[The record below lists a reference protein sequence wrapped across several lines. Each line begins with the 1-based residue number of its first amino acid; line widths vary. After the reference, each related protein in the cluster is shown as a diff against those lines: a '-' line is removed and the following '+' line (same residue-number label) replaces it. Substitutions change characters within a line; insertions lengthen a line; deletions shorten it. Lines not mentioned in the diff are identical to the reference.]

1 MHTFLRFNQSII
13 LIYLNR
19 LLLVLVVFIVSLTS
33 PVESHDK
40 TSGFFRDTEVENII
54 KFYADPIFR
63 AAGLSEEEIKIYL
76 IKDDSLNA
84 FVTSNKSIFLTSG
97 LLTHSKS
104 FNDIIG
110 VIAHETGHL
119 AGGHLTRVKA
129 EIDNAE
135 LKYLFAAALG
145 VLVGA
150 ASKNVNAAN
159 MIVRSG
165 KAIAL
170 TELLRYSRS
179 QESAADTAAIRY
191 LETTKQSAKGYA
203 NFFRQLRYDQS
214 LHGGLEQP
222 YLSTHPLNSER
233 LSFIEHHLAQ
243 STYTN
248 AQAPDKQIRDHKIIQ
263 AKLNGLFLSKKKV
276 FEKYPEYD
284 HSTHALYARAISNY
298 LAGDILES
306 ISLIDRL
313 IKKNKNYPYFYQ
325 LKGLIL
331 FKNGHSE
338 ESLPFFEKSIELAPM
353 ESLLRINLV
362 QAQIESGNNKYL
374 ESAKTHLNM
383 ATSLEYNSLE
393 TWRLLTIVSGRLGKM
408 GDMNLA
414 QSELA
419 FLKRKYKS
427 AKQFSVQ
434 AMKKLPLGSPGWLR
448 ARDIFERTNHKIK

>member
-104 FNDIIG
+104 LNDIIG

-191 LETTKQSAKGYA
+191 LETTK
-203 NFFRQLRYDQS
+203 
-214 LHGGLEQP
+214 
-222 YLSTHPLNSER
+222 
-233 LSFIEHHLAQ
+233 
-243 STYTN
+243 
-248 AQAPDKQIRDHKIIQ
+248 
-263 AKLNGLFLSKKKV
+263 
-276 FEKYPEYD
+276 
-284 HSTHALYARAISNY
+284 
-298 LAGDILES
+298 
-306 ISLIDRL
+306 
-313 IKKNKNYPYFYQ
+313 
-325 LKGLIL
+325 
-331 FKNGHSE
+331 
-338 ESLPFFEKSIELAPM
+338 
-353 ESLLRINLV
+353 
-362 QAQIESGNNKYL
+362 
-374 ESAKTHLNM
+374 
-383 ATSLEYNSLE
+383 
-393 TWRLLTIVSGRLGKM
+393 
-408 GDMNLA
+408 
-414 QSELA
+414 
-419 FLKRKYKS
+419 
-427 AKQFSVQ
+427 
-434 AMKKLPLGSPGWLR
+434 
-448 ARDIFERTNHKIK
+448 